1 MKRDQITSLVA
12 VVGDVSLIAAVFV
25 LDLLTPTG
33 FPVWFF
39 YLIPILL
46 LSLRLSGT
54 FLFSV
59 VGFCSL
65 LTLFGLR
72 DSLTDPLFDF
82 VLTVRSS
89 GIVLFFLV
97 AVFLSPTPRREMP
110 RTQQQDVLNQRM
122 VTSLAGAFL
131 MVVLLVTAAYQA
143 TRLYEESEQVLF
155 HSRKAFDEVNAIHAL
170 FTVAE
175 SEQRSFLLTGQESYL
190 KPYHQALDQL
200 GYHLKT
206 LRTLPQGSPLQ
217 RDQFDNL
224 EGKVAK
230 KVAELSAAIATRR
243 TGRHPTG
250 IQVQDTATM
259 EDIHAVI
266 AQLQNVEQSRIH
278 EQMRLS
284 SIMFRV
290 LLSHLGLGGLLQ
302 IGFLSAAGVFLWQTK
317 VAAQVQAKS
326 EAAMREALGMLNA
339 TSDGAFIFDL
349 RTLQF
354 RYVNEGAERQ
364 VGYTRQEL
372 LCMTPLHIAPEFDET
387 RFRAMIDEVASEKGA
402 GRRFTTVHRHK
413 NGTDTPVEIN
423 LQFVGSGMDGAR
435 LIAISRDITER
446 KKTEQVLRESEERF
460 RTLANNIPQLAWM
473 ANEEG
478 QIFWHN
484 QRWLEYCG
492 LTLDDMAGGGWE
504 KVHHPAHLE
513 RVLKGIRKCYQ
524 TGEVW
529 EDMFPLRSRDG
540 TYGWFLSMAIPVRNE
555 QGRVYRWLGTST
567 DVTEQRENEENLQ
580 RNREQLEASNREL
593 DAFAYSVSHDLRAP
607 LRSIDGFSQALL
619 EDCKGS
625 LNEQGI
631 DYLCRIRAASQRMGQ
646 LIDDLLNL
654 SRVTRHEIRYES
666 VNLSDIVLASAAE
679 VRKAWPGRQV
689 KLSVMPGLVAVCD
702 RNLLRIVIDN
712 LMSNAWKFTTK
723 QELAKIEFGE
733 MPVNGIP
740 TYFVRDNGAGFD
752 MAYVDKLFGAFQ
764 RLHEREEYP
773 GTGIGLATVQ
783 RIVVRHGGR
792 VWAEGRVG
800 GGATMFFTLGNGV
813 NEGQDHIIGRR
824 RSGRRGVDAPSLVSK
839 PCREQDFRGA

>member
-1 MKRDQITSLVA
+1 MKRDQIIRFVA
-12 VVGDVSLIAAVFV
+12 VIGNVSLIAAVFV

-46 LSLRLSGT
+46 LSLRLSST
-54 FLFSV
+54 FLLSV
-59 VGFCSL
+59 VGFCSF
-65 LTLFGLR
+65 LTLFGLH
-72 DSLTDPLFDF
+72 DSLTDPLFNF

-97 AVFLSPTPRREMP
+97 AVFLSPTWREMP

-131 MVVLLVTAAYQA
+131 LVVLLVMAAYQA
-143 TRLYEESEQVLF
+143 TRLYEESEQVLS
-155 HSRKAFDEVNAIHAL
+155 HSRKVFDEVNAIHAVY
-170 FTVAE
+170 TVVE
-175 SEQRSFLLTGQESYL
+175 SEQRGFLLTGQESYL

-206 LRTLPQGSPLQ
+206 LRSLAHGSPLE
-217 RDQFDNL
+217 RDQFDSL

-230 KVAELSAAIATRR
+230 KLAELSAAITTRR
-243 TGRHPTG
+243 TGSHPAG
-250 IQVQDTATM
+250 IQTQDTATL

-266 AQLQNVEQSRIH
+266 AQLQDVERSRIH

-302 IGFLSAAGVFLWQTK
+302 IGFLSAAGVFLWQAK
-317 VAAQVQAKS
+317 VAAQAQAKS
-326 EAAMREALGMLNA
+326 EAAMHEALGMLNA

-387 RFRAMIDEVASEKGA
+387 QFRAMIDEMAREKGA

-423 LQFVGSGMDGAR
+423 LQYVGAGMHGAR

-446 KKTEQVLRESEERF
+446 KKAEQVLRESEERF
-460 RTLANNIPQLAWM
+460 RTLANNIHQLAWM
-473 ANEEG
+473 ANEQGE
-478 QIFWHN
+478 IFWHN

-492 LTLDDMAGGGWE
+492 VTLDDMAGGGWE
-504 KVHHPAHLE
+504 KVQHPTHLE
-513 RVLKGIRKCYQ
+513 RVLKGIRHCYQ

-540 TYGWFLSMAIPVRNE
+540 TYRWFLSMAIPVRNE

-567 DVTEQRENEENLQ
+567 DVTEQRENEEKLQ

-593 DAFAYSVSHDLRAP
+593 DAFAHSVSHDLRAP

-619 EDCKGS
+619 EDCIGS
-625 LNEQGI
+625 LNEQGT
-631 DYLCRIRAASQRMGQ
+631 DHLCRIRAASQRMGQ

-679 VRKAWPGRQV
+679 VRKLWPGRQV
-689 KLSVMPGLVAVCD
+689 ELSVMPGLVADCD
-702 RNLLRIVIDN
+702 RNLLRIVFDN
-712 LMSNAWKFTTK
+712 LMSNAWKFTSK

-733 MPVNGIP
+733 MSVNGIK

-764 RLHEREEYP
+764 RLHGREAYP

-792 VWAEGRVG
+792 VWAEGQVG
-800 GGATMFFTLGNGV
+800 RGATMFFTLGKGV

-824 RSGRRGVDAPSLVSK
+824 QPGRRGFDTPIPVSVQ
-839 PCREQDFRGA
+839 CREQDFRGA